1 MPLSMQP
8 YQMVLIA
15 PREDYFGASDAAQKR
30 ALIIS
35 GSLAAVAVLLS
46 CIMAYLSSLPLK
58 KMSESMKKFT
68 KFDFSSLENG
78 TLESKSFVTELNTV
92 ETSFLTM
99 VKPEWV
105 YYYLDYDVCKRFLK
119 GVASSEL
126 TDLDEAAF
134 VEILDRELEKVASFR
149 TMKGDELSRRV
160 AKAERQV
167 AALFTSHPSIA
178 QLISSPVLGA
188 TPEETLLASVRA
200 QVSHLLEEVADL
212 SKYTRLNYTGFL
224 KILKKHDRYT
234 RFQLKPTFLLR
245 LRARPFYEM
254 SVEHLVVRLS
264 RIFNNVR
271 MRGIGGS
278 GTDHKEA
285 IPDKFIRKSRKYW
298 VHYDKV
304 DDLRNEIL
312 KKIPILIVK
321 EKKSTGVEDIP
332 NPAVSTTYFD
342 NDSMDLFHG
351 RAERKPGSQL
361 IRLRW
366 YGGMDSQDIFI
377 ERKVLKVKE
386 FSAAAETEVDLDDDG
401 SDKSQKKRNIEDE
414 STEKTRFT
422 VKEEFVNAYLA
433 GNYQMDKSIQKQNE
447 KLVLES
453 ILASPAFSPSTSVS
467 MSYASKSPHV
477 FGSSFSLDRG
487 IGAATSSPTLVATT
501 SRTAVPSKSRLQDLA
516 RLSEEIREV
525 VKNKKLRPVL
535 RTFYNRTAFQVPGDL
550 RVRISLDTELTFIRE
565 DGPTRSGN
573 NWRRA
578 DCGATWPFDYLPKED
593 VESFPYAVLEV
604 KFQLDGGGEPEWVKK
619 LVNDPLIREVP
630 MFSKYLYGAAELLEN
645 KVTIFPEWLSLL
657 GKDVNAVTGSRIT
670 PSDILDANRSSLH
683 SLSRRS
689 STMLP
694 GQMLETRRP
703 IEINIVPLGTAAVV
717 GFQAIDVT
725 KRIVLPVRIE
735 PKDVFDLAAMYEPIF
750 PFLN

>member
-1 MPLSMQP
+1 MK
-8 YQMVLIA
+8 
-15 PREDYFGASDAAQKR
+15 FGQR
-30 ALIIS
+30 
-35 GSLAAVAVLLS
+35 LL
-46 CIMAYLSSLPLK
+46 
-58 KMSESMKKFT
+58 EQR
-68 KFDFSSLENG
+68 
-78 TLESKSFVTELNTV
+78 
-92 ETSFLTM
+92 
-99 VKPEWV
+99 KPEWV

-298 VHYDKV
+298 VHYDK
-304 DDLRNEIL
+304 
-312 KKIPILIVK
+312 
-321 EKKSTGVEDIP
+321 
-332 NPAVSTTYFD
+332 
-342 NDSMDLFHG
+342 
-351 RAERKPGSQL
+351 L

-619 LVNDPLIREVP
+619 LVNDPLI
-630 MFSKYLYGAAELLEN
+630 YGAAELLEN

-670 PSDILDANRSSLH
+670 PSEILDANRSSLH

-735 PKDVFDLAAMYEPIF
+735 PKVYFANERTFLTWLQFVITLSAMSLSLLNVGDRVGQISGLMFTAVALLFMVHAMFLQQWRALMIAKRGDKPFDDVWGPTWLSVVLRE
-750 PFLN
+750 